1 MPGRLPE
8 PVLGLRATATLNLPA
23 AAPPPPT
30 PMTVAAPAPNPARNP
45 TPAVATSPVT
55 PVVPAGAAGASPAAS
70 TPRVAAAAPLPAP
83 VPVAPVVLHPAALA
97 VAAAAAR
104 TPGAPEPGPQ
114 TARIG
119 MADVQPLLGQVLGAL
134 QSGRGEQVLPWV
146 ERPSRQGDGA
156 DGFVQTYNRVVANAR
171 SVRVGPVRFSGRP
184 QGEQLLV
191 DGVVVLHVQDE
202 NQQSATRELSL
213 RAQFASRGGQPVM
226 TQLSA
231 SEIAR

>member
-70 TPRVAAAAPLPAP
+70 TPLVAAAAP
-83 VPVAPVVLHPAALA
+83 VPVAPVVPQPAALA